1 VLDVSNAP
9 PAIKDLA
16 GWLADEGFIT
26 VRETISD
33 PGNQDVFFE
42 SRGRIVHLNAT
53 RGDWIIGIGLYG
65 MATTFHPDTWE
76 SWIAQVPSPDEGS
89 DFAHR
94 VDYIKGNWSAAIELA
109 TFDPD
114 AEAQLKALDDDWVER
129 RFGFRRRRGMQ

>member
-1 VLDVSNAP
+1 VLDVSKAP

-33 PGNQDVFFE
+33 PGNQDVFVE

-53 RGDWIIGIGLYG
+53 RGDWTIGLGLYG

-76 SWIAQVPSPDEGS
+76 SWIGRIPPPDEGT
-89 DFAHR
+89 DFEHR
-94 VDYIKGNWSAAIELA
+94 VEYIKRNWSAAIELA
-109 TFDPD
+109 TLDPE
-114 AEAQLKALDDDWVER
+114 AAAQLKAIDDDSVER
-129 RFGFRRRRGMQ
+129 RFGFRHRRGTQ